1 MTSES
6 KLAPPVVAVLVT
18 DGLGAWFEEALDA
31 VREQDY
37 GNLRVVVVD
46 RGQHRVGEQV
56 LSKIPEA
63 VVREAASSK
72 GFGEAANTVQSV
84 VEGAAFYLFLRED
97 AVLAPDAVTRLVD
110 EALES
115 NAGILGPKVLDWND
129 PTRLVSMGCLVDAFG
144 VETPFVESGELD
156 QQQHDRVREAF
167 TVTGEAVLV
176 RCDLFRTIGGFD
188 PRITSGEQY
197 LDLCWR
203 AQIAGGRVLVVP
215 NATVRAQSAMVET
228 PPENLRRS
236 QMRHRHHVMAK
247 CYGWMHLVP
256 IMVMQVVGAGLA
268 LAMVGEGTVD
278 AAGLTDIVAGVDG
291 AADTGGDE
299 IVTMWAFDL
308 WPMLMM
314 VAAGALIGAIASRCD
329 GWMTAFA
336 VVAMA
341 GALGAGVTGADT
353 MAAEV
358 MGSGNMVEAASN
370 WVLDGVVIGVGAL
383 LGGMLED
390 QL

>member
-1 MTSES
+1 MDWKTNMAE
-6 KLAPPVVAVLVT
+6 LGGAFAVSWLV
-18 DGLGAWFEEALDA
+18 LGEGNA
-31 VREQDY
+31 VMM
-37 GNLRVVVVD
+37 G
-46 RGQHRVGEQV
+46 V
-56 LSKIPEA
+56 LLA
-63 VVREAASSK
+63 VVMAAM
-72 GFGEAANTVQSV
+72 A
-84 VEGAAFYLFLRED
+84 GAH
-97 AVLAPDAVTRLVD
+97 VLP
-110 EALES
+110 
-115 NAGILGPKVLDWND
+115 
-129 PTRLVSMGCLVDAFG
+129 M
-144 VETPFVESGELD
+144 
-156 QQQHDRVREAF
+156 F
-167 TVTGEAVLV
+167 TW
-176 RCDLFRTIGGFD
+176 I
-188 PRITSGEQY
+188 
-197 LDLCWR
+197 
-203 AQIAGGRVLVVP
+203 
-215 NATVRAQSAMVET
+215 SAMTGDLQDTDAWIGNV
-228 PPENLRRS
+228 
-236 QMRHRHHVMAK
+236 MR
-247 CYGWMHLVP
+247 L
-256 IMVMQVVGAGLA
+256 VMQVVGAGLA

-358 MGSGNMVEAASN
+358 MGSGNMVEAAST